1 MRRRSS
7 LVPWIVLTLSTGC
20 ALVGQKK
27 ARAPHPPGRWALALH
42 GGAGVERTT
51 PPAEL
56 QAALAGLT
64 AALGEGRR
72 RLAAG
77 QPALDT
83 CEAVVRML
91 EDDPHFNAGRGAA
104 FNARA
109 EHELD
114 ASIMDG
120 RTLGCGGVAGVR
132 TVKNPI
138 ALARLVMERTP
149 HVLLIGDGAEE
160 FAAAVGVERVPNS
173 YFDTP
178 RRRELLDEVL
188 NKRRQH
194 EPPPPGPAT
203 RGTVGCTA
211 LDRAGNLAAATSTGG
226 LTGKQYGR
234 VGDSPLIGAG
244 TYASNTSCAVSCT
257 GTGEEFIRH
266 GVARSVAALV
276 EYKGLSLG
284 AAAEQLVH
292 RTLKRGDGGLIAV
305 APSGDIAMVYSSDGM
320 YRAAADSAGRFEV
333 KVWD

>member
-1 MRRRSS
+1 MRSRRF
-7 LVPWIVLTLSTGC
+7 LIPCILLALSTGC
-20 ALVGQKK
+20 ARTGQRA
-27 ARAPHPPGRWALALH
+27 ARALHRPGRWALVLH
-42 GGAGVERTT
+42 GGAGVERST
-51 PPAEL
+51 PADEL
-56 QAALAGLT
+56 AAALAGLT
-64 AALGEGRR
+64 AALEEGRR

-77 QPALDT
+77 QSALDT
-83 CEAVVRML
+83 CEAVVRLL
-91 EDDPHFNAGRGAA
+91 EDDPRFNAGRGAA

-138 ALARLVMERTP
+138 GLARLVMERTP

-160 FAAAVGVERVPNS
+160 FAAAVGIERVPNR

-178 RRRELLDEVL
+178 RRRELLEKVL
-188 NKRRQH
+188 EKRRQRAAV
-194 EPPPPGPAT
+194 PPGPAT

-211 LDRAGNLAAATSTGG
+211 LDQAGNLAAATSTGG

-244 TYASNTSCAVSCT
+244 TYASNASCAVSCT

-266 GVARSVAALV
+266 SAARTVAALV
-276 EYKGLSLG
+276 EYRGLSLAE
-284 AAAEQLVH
+284 AAAQVVH
-292 RTLKRGDGGLIAV
+292 RTLKPGDGGLIAV
-305 APSGDIAMVYSSDGM
+305 APSGELAMVYSTDGM
-320 YRAAADSAGRFEV
+320 YRAAATSEGRFEV